1 MQIQTKDFQEVV
13 ENLLPGISKK
23 DLVAQMSRII
33 FRDDIAGTWNDQ
45 IAISYPLEL
54 GGINC
59 SVPAE
64 DLSKILSGITED
76 EVDIK
81 VTEGQMIITSAST
94 HAQVSTI
101 SESTVV
107 EDFYASL
114 DLQNMVWNKLPD
126 DFLEKLNLVR
136 FSVSSNT
143 YDSDNIFCIAIIG
156 NYLYSGDGY
165 RCTRV
170 MCPIGAEKPILI
182 PQSSVSS
189 IIKFSDIVEYAISDG
204 WINFATT
211 EDVII
216 SSRIVNGS
224 FPDVDHILDNF
235 VPYEQIVLSN
245 DIIPVLD
252 NIDKLLSEDQ
262 DFLKSVNISLT
273 KGKTFITGKK
283 EGLNIKKVVSNTPSN
298 TNDVSFDISPAFLS
312 NLLTLNI
319 IEKFQISQSNSAKF
333 TGEGFSHLI
342 VLPIK

>member
-1 MQIQTKDFQEVV
+1 MRIQTKDFREVV
-13 ENLLPGISKK
+13 ENLLPATSKK
-23 DLVAQMSRII
+23 DLVAQMSRVI

-76 EVDIK
+76 EVDIE
-81 VTEGQMIITSAST
+81 VSEGQMIITSIST
-94 HAQVSTI
+94 CAKISTI

-114 DLQNMVWNKLPD
+114 NLQNMTWNKLPD
-126 DFLEKLNLVR
+126 NFLEKLELAR
-136 FSVSSNT
+136 FSVSSNS

-156 NYLYSGDGY
+156 DYLYSGDGY

-170 MCPIGAEKPILI
+170 ACPVGAEKPILI
-182 PQSSVSS
+182 PQSSISS
-189 IIKFSDIVEYAISDG
+189 ILKFTDIIEYAVSGG
-204 WINFATT
+204 WINFATS

-216 SSRIVNGS
+216 SSRIVNGT

-235 VPYEQIVLSN
+235 VPHEEVVLSK
-245 DIIPVLD
+245 DIIPMLD
-252 NIDKLLSEDQ
+252 NINKLLSEDV
-262 DFLKSVNISLT
+262 DYLKSVSIYI
-273 KGKTFITGKK
+273 GKDETTVTGKK
-283 EGLNIKKVVSNTPSN
+283 EGLDIKKGIRTKSTTDSL
-298 TNDVSFDISPAFLS
+298 SFDISPVFLS
-312 NLLTLNI
+312 NLLTLDLI
-319 IEKFQISQSNSAKF
+319 DSFQISKSNSAMF
-333 TGEGFSHLI
+333 RGEGFEHLI